1 MNKLQLDDF
10 LPYHLVMSADLISRS
25 LSRVYAKH
33 GLTIPEWRILAQLK
47 ENGSLTPSEIGYLA
61 NMEKA
66 RISRALVLMDK
77 KDLIVREP
85 DDSDKRVSHIMLS
98 AKGELL
104 FTKVEPEVLSWNALF
119 TDKLG
124 AESYK
129 NLLDSLKNIQTNC
142 RNGSYFPQ

>member
-10 LPYHLVMSADLISRS
+10 LPYHLAMSADLISRS

-66 RISRALVLMDK
+66 RVSRALVLMDK
-77 KDLIVREP
+77 KDLVVREP
-85 DDSDKRVSHIMLS
+85 DESDKRVSHITLS

-104 FTKVEPEVLSWNALF
+104 FAEVEPEVLSWNARF
-119 TDKLG
+119 ADKLG
-124 AESYK
+124 EENYK
-129 NLLDSLKNIQTNC
+129 SLLDSLKNIQTNC